1 MIAMTLMIGI
11 VAVSVALVAMG
22 HYRHRTL
29 SFRDDISESNRQ
41 FHRARLEEIPDLV
54 SSGLIHSDQ
63 LTAIE
68 SESKHDL
75 LSDMRGSEDSASLAI
90 DIGWSPSR
98 WSTCCAFGW
107 RGCSG
112 SLRRLWAPWVASKR
126 WYGRRH

>member
-75 LSDMRGSEDSASLAI
+75 LSDMRGSETAPASQSTSAGRHRCLLYT
-90 DIGWSPSR
+90 SPSPR
-98 WSTCCAFGW
+98 DQ
-107 RGCSG
+107 RGSRMP
-112 SLRRLWAPWVASKR
+112 SSA
-126 WYGRRH
+126 